1 MNGVWIEGLCAQCDA
16 PLRTALVRELRHYE
30 DARLLEIVC
39 ASCEMTFLAVATDR
53 PPVLEAIEVHDVAR
67 AAQLLGR
74 AQRLTDLFDL
84 DAA

>member
-1 MNGVWIEGLCAQCDA
+1 MDAVWLGGHCAQCDA
-16 PLRTALVRELRHYE
+16 PLRTALVREVRHYE
-30 DARLLEIVC
+30 DARLLEITC
-39 ASCEMTFLAVATDR
+39 GTCEATFLAVSTDR
-53 PPVLEAIEVHDVAR
+53 PRVPEAIEVHDVAR